1 MSKAPRTKAEPITM
15 IRIEPIAVDR
25 ASAALLLG
33 IGISTL
39 EAHVARGT
47 LPKPRQLGGR
57 ALWLV
62 DELRAT
68 ALALPVSELLPPPS
82 TPTAA

>member
-1 MSKAPRTKAEPITM
+1 MSRTARPKAEPGQM

-25 ASAALLLG
+25 ASAAQLLG
-33 IGISTL
+33 LGISTF
-39 EAHVARGT
+39 EAHVSRGT

-57 ALWLV
+57 AVWLV

-68 ALALPVSELLPPPS
+68 AQALPVSEMLPVGRGVE
-82 TPTAA
+82 A

>member
-1 MSKAPRTKAEPITM
+1 MTAARTKVEPVTM

-39 EAHVARGT
+39 EMHVSRGT

-57 ALWLV
+57 AVWLV

-68 ALALPVSELLPPPS
+68 AQALPVSDMLPVGRG
-82 TPTAA
+82 AAA